1 MKKSMSV
8 FIVTSILLGACSS
21 APLEE
26 AEPVKT
32 EPPSPTTSTKEVKSV
47 DTSKSEEEEK
57 QPEMVTVSKST
68 GLGDTLTYYT
78 VFHGD
83 NAGDATMGSFMNG
96 FLLPMFVDQRAV
108 EVRLSFEST
117 TNHRRTEEEAA
128 RMIKDYIPIDAKQ
141 TKEFSADGIKGVEYE
156 SETLAKVFEGSTTPD
171 EQKPGTFKTY
181 LKYDSEGVFAAVASL
196 GPWKP

>member
-1 MKKSMSV
+1 MKKSMSM

-21 APLEE
+21 APSEE
-26 AEPVKT
+26 TKPVQT
-32 EPPSPTTSTKEVKSV
+32 ETPSPITSTDDSKSV
-47 DTSKSEEEEK
+47 GTSKPEEEEK
-57 QPEMVTVSKST
+57 QSEMVTVSKST

-117 TNHRRTEEEAA
+117 TNPRRTEEEAA

-141 TKEFSADGIKGVEYE
+141 IKEFTADGIKGIEYE
-156 SETLAKVFEGSTTPD
+156 SETLAKVFEDSTSPD

-181 LKYDSEGVFAAVASL
+181 LKYDSEGVFTAVASL
-196 GPWKP
+196 GPWKQ